1 LIKYFEPLLRPV
13 EEKEKKAT
21 FHNVNFIKKNSVISQ
36 NRYDEDDDD
45 LIVIR
50 EEKNEDVH

>member
-1 LIKYFEPLLRPV
+1 M

-21 FHNVNFIKKNSVISQ
+21 FHNVNFIKKNYVISQ
-36 NRYDEDDDD
+36 NRYHEDDDD

>member
-1 LIKYFEPLLRPV
+1 M

-50 EEKNEDVH
+50 EEKNEDDH

>member
-1 LIKYFEPLLRPV
+1 MKK
-13 EEKEKKAT
+13 KEKST

-36 NRYDEDDDD
+36 NRYEEDDED

-50 EEKNEDVH
+50 EEKNEDVR